1 MHAFPASVATRRTYR
16 SRLGEEGVVGGGDIL
31 LCVTVANHPSRTGM
45 LLCSITVR
53 SGRVGEIHLASVA
66 LLVLDTPG

>member
-45 LLCSITVR
+45 LLCSITVVPFVPEGQ
-53 SGRVGEIHLASVA
+53 SAEGWEPKERVGN
-66 LLVLDTPG
+66 